1 MSIVAIASAAL
12 IPHVNVNSN
21 MARYLP
27 DASPMKRGMDIIY
40 QELPALLEQ
49 SAGLGGVFADGEALM
64 PTDLPQTLALGV
76 ALLFGV
82 LLVMSASVMEVLLFL
97 LTIGFAVA
105 INMGTNALLPS
116 VSMMTNTL
124 ASVLQMVLSM
134 DYSIILMNR
143 YRQEKLMGKAPVPAM
158 EEAVGGAASA
168 IFSSAFTTV
177 VSLLMLCFIKLKI
190 GADLG
195 VVLAKGVTL
204 SLLCNF
210 TVLPALIIWADKAV
224 DATRKKV
231 PKLPSA
237 GLSRFQYRYR
247 IPLTVV
253 FVLVFAAFAF
263 LQRQTPLSFSPQW
276 DSEASEVH
284 VDGNAFMLLYANE
297 EEDQVPALLDS
308 IGALPKVKSVISYPS
323 LLKRPRTIREL
334 KAMAGEFAVEGQLP
348 DLPDSLLSLVYYAKT
363 HPVRTEQFSLQEL
376 MALSDEFSAKG
387 LVPEG
392 FSGYRS
398 FVAPAPQD
406 DRALHPAPQDN
417 RVSLPSSQDDKAP
430 LPAPVILSASE
441 ESPVKPQADTLSTSQ
456 DSGTVTQSAT
466 PPVILSVSEESPDES
481 PSSFLSYSQATTPV
495 PAAQMATLLGQ
506 DPSQVSM
513 IYRLAGRRKGTM
525 TPREFI
531 AYVQQHIIGNR
542 RYAAFIPKG
551 TEEQLS
557 RTSALLDSVLAAGPD
572 TVQLAAALPPP
583 AAPDTLLGSPALPD
597 SLPAPPKPQEVVVE
611 VPETKESEAPAPQE
625 VLIDMMLS
633 GKRYSSAQIYP
644 ALKAAGVPVKR
655 EEIDLLYLYAGA
667 QRDFDPETAISPE
680 ALLTFLSDTL
690 LTDPA
695 LSRFVPDS
703 AKTLVTEVRAQL
715 TDAVGM
721 LRGKA
726 HGAAAVLTG
735 YEVENEEVF
744 CFVDSIRSMA
754 DSVLEA
760 PHYWVGES
768 EMYKEL
774 KDGFPDELLLL
785 TLLTVLAIFL
795 IVALTFRSVLI
806 PIPLIMTVLSGVYV
820 NVWASGLGS
829 NTLYYLSY
837 LIIQGILM
845 GATIDYSI
853 LFTTYYLDARRLQGV
868 EGALASAYN
877 GASHSILTSGLIL
890 VLVPYVMSVTLKDA
904 MIAGILSSLSLGAL
918 AVLLLI
924 LFFLPAVLAALDRL
938 LGKRG

>member
-237 GLSRFQYRYR
+237 GLSRFQYRFR

-308 IGALPKVKSVISYPS
+308 IGAFPKVKSVISYPS

-376 MALSDEFSAKG
+376 MALSDEFLAKG

-417 RVSLPSSQDDKAP
+417 RVSLPSSQDDRAP
-430 LPAPVILSASE
+430 LPAPVILSA
-441 ESPVKPQADTLSTSQ
+441 
-456 DSGTVTQSAT
+456 
-466 PPVILSVSEESPDES
+466 SEESPDES

-495 PAAQMATLLGQ
+495 PAAQMAALLDQ

-583 AAPDTLLGSPALPD
+583 AAPDTLLGSLALPD

-633 GKRYSSAQIYP
+633 GKRYTSAQIYP

-695 LSRFVPDS
+695 LARFVPDS
-703 AKTLVTEVRAQL
+703 AKVLVAEVRAQL

-744 CFVDSIRSMA
+744 CFVDSIRSLA